1 MVAEESHA
9 ARQASNDISCATLE
23 GADIFLLTHETS
35 IGKDPSGATI
45 QTAKA
50 IMEAERI
57 YDHKQACA
65 NAKLDNQ
72 ENGKGV
78 SMAEILCSNA
88 MELAL
93 ENKVAMMVVITESGH
108 IARMLARHR
117 PQATILACCV
127 QSNVVR

>member
-1 MVAEESHA
+1 MVGSESHA

-23 GADIFLLTHETS
+23 GADLFLLTHETS
-35 IGKDPSGATI
+35 IGKDPAGSTI

-65 NAKLDNQ
+65 NAKLDM
-72 ENGKGV
+72 GKGV
-78 SMAEILCSNA
+78 SISEILCSNA

-93 ENKVAMMVVITESGH
+93 ENKVSMMVVITENGY
-108 IARMLARHR
+108 IARMLARQR
-117 PQATILACCV
+117 PQATILACSV
-127 QSNVVR
+127 